1 MTLYQG
7 SQARRSDPCKKRSQV
22 GSCKLTIATALVCC
36 VSVRVYVCV
45 CVCVCFLPTFY
56 ESLCLV
62 RSESWEATKL
72 LGCFVMTDS
81 FLKQTNSWTAEPK
94 PPYRNTTSVP
104 THQGV
109 LAYSHP

>member
-45 CVCVCFLPTFY
+45 CVCVCVFFRHFMKVFVLFGRKAGKR
-56 ESLCLV
+56 
-62 RSESWEATKL
+62 RSCWDAL
-72 LGCFVMTDS
+72 
-81 FLKQTNSWTAEPK
+81 
-94 PPYRNTTSVP
+94 
-104 THQGV
+104 
-109 LAYSHP
+109 